1 MKLERLECEG
11 LLSKW
16 QGILKLQDWDIKIL
30 IVDSEWRKSGDIKID
45 ECNRK
50 AILMLNGINPRV
62 DNVEEVIIHEL
73 IHLKLW
79 RMDQM
84 IERMINTIYGEDEKD
99 PKRELIYEEFM
110 VALETTTQDLTK
122 GYVQLGAENKN
133 IGFGYVEDKV
143 KEELGR

>member
-1 MKLERLECEG
+1 MKLEQLECER

-73 IHLKLW
+73 IHVKLW
-79 RMDQM
+79 KMDQM
-84 IERMINTIYGEDEKD
+84 IERMINTVYGEDEKD

-110 VALETTTQDLTK
+110 VALESTTQDVTK

-133 IGFGYVEDKV
+133 TGFGYVEEKV
-143 KEELGR
+143 NEELGR